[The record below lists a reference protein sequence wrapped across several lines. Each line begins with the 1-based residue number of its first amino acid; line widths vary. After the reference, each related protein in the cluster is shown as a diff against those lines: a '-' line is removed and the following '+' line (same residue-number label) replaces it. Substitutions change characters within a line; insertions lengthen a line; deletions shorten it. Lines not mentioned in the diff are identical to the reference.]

1 MSFLEKKIRGIYDR
15 HGEFRV
21 YLIAFVLSILGCL
34 SLGILTLFSIFADPL
49 QKLLDYPQST
59 INKII
64 VIHVLGL
71 NISTLLSGFIADAK
85 GIWILPLFSFS
96 GYTFSFT
103 LLKYIIKHNLHE
115 YYTYLC
121 FFILGCSHVSFLFS
135 CLLNSARSLGR
146 YYRTLA
152 ISTPNLMISISS
164 YIQIQIITIFY
175 SPNYTSLQ
183 EYETNFMN
191 LLNFFMILLT
201 SSTILSL
208 VGSLL
213 TDLANKYQTV
223 TEESPEADIDDFES
237 FNTSPLLT
245 GAATVLHSPGPS
257 IIGSPMPWYVDE
269 EGIANLDTGMSMISS
284 GYLSLA
290 ENDTPYQVKV
300 NKFAKDFMMYPLLLC
315 CLVAIGSTEFF
326 IANLNAIL
334 NNLDAPGKLDS
345 SLETMSIAST
355 LTRFIIMLSTDY
367 VCSRFKISR
376 LTIFTLCVMSCGA
389 SHIYL
394 SSSPIASLNFPLVVV
409 SNSILNST
417 VFTLF
422 PAILASI
429 YGIEI
434 LGTTWGVCSGSSFF
448 GNMILNFL
456 YSFDFQENCV
466 RGLQEKMMI
475 CSTMTFFSSGLA
487 LLTFGGIVFSVRN
500 RYIARASAFF

>member
-1 MSFLEKKIRGIYDR
+1 
-15 HGEFRV
+15 
-21 YLIAFVLSILGCL
+21 
-34 SLGILTLFSIFADPL
+34 
-49 QKLLDYPQST
+49 
-59 INKII
+59 
-64 VIHVLGL
+64 
-71 NISTLLSGFIADAK
+71 
-85 GIWILPLFSFS
+85 
-96 GYTFSFT
+96 
-103 LLKYIIKHNLHE
+103 
-115 YYTYLC
+115 
-121 FFILGCSHVSFLFS
+121 
-135 CLLNSARSLGR
+135 
-146 YYRTLA
+146 
-152 ISTPNLMISISS
+152 
-164 YIQIQIITIFY
+164 
-175 SPNYTSLQ
+175 
-183 EYETNFMN
+183 
-191 LLNFFMILLT
+191 
-201 SSTILSL
+201 
-208 VGSLL
+208 
-213 TDLANKYQTV
+213 
-223 TEESPEADIDDFES
+223 
-237 FNTSPLLT
+237 
-245 GAATVLHSPGPS
+245 
-257 IIGSPMPWYVDE
+257 
-269 EGIANLDTGMSMISS
+269 MISS